1 MLRGRKWREDLYKR
15 ILEGEFSVWVKDTAS
30 RWLDLEDAI
39 LNGFKGLIHMT
50 DSELLEHLQHL
61 TVCED
66 AGVEQKPGIKPMMES
81 ADDEDVKGIGL

>member
-1 MLRGRKWREDLYKR
+1 
-15 ILEGEFSVWVKDTAS
+15 
-30 RWLDLEDAI
+30 
-39 LNGFKGLIHMT
+39 MT